1 MEINTAELVF
11 WAVVLSRLFV
21 PLLIPRFP
29 LPAIIACLVIDAVD
43 QTVFQAIAPDADLTG
58 YQSYDKALDIYY
70 LVIAYIATL
79 RNWTNQFAVSIARF
93 LIFWR
98 LVGVVFFELGVPLP
112 PVLEEILG
120 ERGWLFIFPNVFEYF
135 FIFFEAVRVLWDPR
149 RMSRGLLLG
158 AAAFIWI
165 FIKLPQEWWLHIAQN
180 DFTDFMKED
189 VFGVSVTTSW
199 ATAIGENLWFVGL
212 MAVVGVGV
220 GLREISRRA
229 PAADWSFN
237 MDVDKTIGRA
247 QSAAGS
253 VERPAVVSWYMFEKI
268 ALVSMVTI
276 IFAQVLPGNDTDLL
290 GTVVAVSFVIVVNSF
305 VGFWFARR
313 GRSWA
318 TTAGEFAMMAFVN
331 IVSALV
337 FIALSRNADEPLNE
351 AATLFFVLLLT
362 LIVTM
367 FDRYHRSIPQVSVG
381 PRSVQKSAATS

>member
-1 MEINTAELVF
+1 MSTDLLIFL
-11 WAVVLSRLFV
+11 AVVSLRLFI

-29 LPAIIACLVIDAVD
+29 LPAILASLVIDAAD
-43 QTVFQAIAPDADLTG
+43 QTIFQNNTDLDLTG
-58 YQSYDKALDIYY
+58 YQGYDKALDIYY
-70 LVIAYIATL
+70 LTIAYLSTV
-79 RNWTNQFAVSIARF
+79 RNWTDPFAFGVVRF
-93 LIFWR
+93 LWYYR
-98 LVGVVFFELGVPLP
+98 LAGVLLFELFDVRAL
-112 PVLEEILG
+112 LI
-120 ERGWLFIFPNVFEYF
+120 IFPNTFEYF
-135 FIFFEAVRVLWDPR
+135 FIAYEAVRLWWNPERLSR
-149 RMSRGLLLG
+149 RQIVGM
-158 AAAFIWI
+158 AAFIWI

-212 MAVVGVGV
+212 MAVVGVGVGV